1 MDPENTWFYYDNAGT
16 YIHLLNDTYSKL
28 NKRLD
33 EYNKL
38 PFITIGA
45 DMSDFLKDFWLQK
58 YEIQHLEK
66 PSDTNTLLEKITTT
80 QKKHPVTI
88 IFTDTPLSKETKEA
102 LKKKYNIITYTLAR
116 IEEDTSNWWYLR
128 FIEKR
133 INTFVEAYDT
143 YD

>member
-1 MDPENTWFYYDNAGT
+1 
-16 YIHLLNDTYSKL
+16 
-28 NKRLD
+28 
-33 EYNKL
+33 
-38 PFITIGA
+38 
-45 DMSDFLKDFWLQK
+45 MSDFLKDFWLQK

>member
-16 YIHLLNDTYSKL
+16 YIHLLSDTYSKL

-66 PSDTNTLLEKITTT
+66 PSDTNTLLEKITTI
-80 QKKHPVTI
+80 QKKRPVTI
-88 IFTDTPLSKETKEA
+88 IFTDTPLSKETQEA
-102 LKKKYNIITYTLAR
+102 LKKKYNIITYTLAK

>member
-58 YEIQHLEK
+58 YKIKHLEK